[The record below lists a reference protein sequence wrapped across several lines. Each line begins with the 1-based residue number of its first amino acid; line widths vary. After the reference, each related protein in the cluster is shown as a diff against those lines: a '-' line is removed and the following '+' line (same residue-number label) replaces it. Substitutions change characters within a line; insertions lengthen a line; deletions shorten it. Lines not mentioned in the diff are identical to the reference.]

1 MDMSFIIMKD
11 TWYTNDGD
19 KVNISHPKNF
29 AGCVASA
36 RVLVKKK
43 DELWVRSRSLVT
55 DDIETNTCLG
65 HTIEGVE
72 VDKKTEKIIFK
83 CNICNI
89 VFDFQNRRLTF
100 NSEYANDIFDS
111 MFRRYDIVRSLF
123 YFIVKFVIDTPAPG
137 LELDDFKAQDAFINE
152 YY

>member
-1 MDMSFIIMKD
+1 MKD
-11 TWYTNDGD
+11 TWYTGGDGD
-19 KVNISHPKNF
+19 KVSIPHSKDF

-55 DDIETNTCLG
+55 DDMETDTCLG
-65 HTIEGVE
+65 HEIKKLE
-72 VDKKTEKIIFK
+72 VDKETITLN
-83 CNICNI
+83 CDICNI
-89 VFDFQNRRLTF
+89 VFDFRNRLLTF
-100 NSEYANDIFDS
+100 NSDYSDDIFDA
-111 MFRRYDIVRSLF
+111 MFCGYDKVRSLF

-137 LELDDFKAQDAFINE
+137 LELDDFEAQDAFINE